1 MSASRFGLRP
11 PTRPA
16 WHAPPDVL
24 RILWTRPRASVRWL
38 IDHGGLRLSI
48 LLVCGASA
56 TTAVSEA
63 TLVESF
69 RAYGAWAWITALA
82 IEMLL
87 GLLAWVLGALLL
99 LGIGRAFGG
108 VSAWSEMLIAIAWGQ
123 APVAAA
129 LPFALLRAWS
139 RSLGNLNGELL
150 AMLVLLVLYGWAL
163 VTTSLAVSE
172 AHRFS
177 FARGILTIGAFA
189 VLCIAASLLAWY
201 AIPSPS

>member
-1 MSASRFGLRP
+1 MSAGRFGLRP

-16 WHAPPDVL
+16 WHASPDLL
-24 RILWTRPRASVRWL
+24 RILWTQPRSSVRWL

-56 TTAVSEA
+56 TAAVSEA
-63 TLVESF
+63 TMVDSF
-69 RAYGAWAWITALA
+69 RSFGVWAWVLALA
-82 IEMLL
+82 VEMLL
-87 GLLAWVLGALLL
+87 GLVAWLLGALLL

-108 VSAWSEMLIAIAWGQ
+108 VGAWGELMIALAWGQ

-139 RSLGNLNGELL
+139 RSLGNANGELL
-150 AMLVLLVLYGWAL
+150 SLLLLFVCYGWAL
-163 VTTSLAVSE
+163 VTTTFAVAE

-177 FARGILTIGAFA
+177 FARGMLSMGTLA
-189 VLCIAASLLAWY
+189 VLCSAASALAWY
-201 AIPSPS
+201 AIP